1 MAQELMKDITLY
13 EYEMGTRHVSVRD
26 MRRITYHPFE
36 QALAKLI
43 YWYNMHNDGLSDD
56 QIAEM
61 WQSASFNHDTEQPI
75 QLQISFKE

>member
-1 MAQELMKDITLY
+1 MAQELMKDINLY
-13 EYEMGTRHVSVRD
+13 EYEMGTRHVSVTRC
-26 MRRITYHPFE
+26 ITDHPFE